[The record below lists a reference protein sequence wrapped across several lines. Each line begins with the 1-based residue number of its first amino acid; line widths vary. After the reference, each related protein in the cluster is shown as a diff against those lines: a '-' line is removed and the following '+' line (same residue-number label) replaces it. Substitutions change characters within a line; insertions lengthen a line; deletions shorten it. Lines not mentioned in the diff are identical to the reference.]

1 MIFVPI
7 FVDYGKL
14 GHLDGFDYEEESMLT
29 HLICMHCHPINP
41 LLKARLYMVALFF
54 RVNYEALF
62 LCAVLI
68 QLTNYSKPALS
79 KSFLNVRIKKNPFL
93 MSRLDFI
100 EWTMYV

>member
-14 GHLDGFDYEEESMLT
+14 GHLDGFDYEEESMLS

-41 LLKARLYMVALFF
+41 LLKASLCMVALVF

-62 LCAVLI
+62 LCAVLMHSTD
-68 QLTNYSKPALS
+68 QLQQTS
-79 KSFLNVRIKKNPFL
+79 
-93 MSRLDFI
+93 
-100 EWTMYV
+100 T